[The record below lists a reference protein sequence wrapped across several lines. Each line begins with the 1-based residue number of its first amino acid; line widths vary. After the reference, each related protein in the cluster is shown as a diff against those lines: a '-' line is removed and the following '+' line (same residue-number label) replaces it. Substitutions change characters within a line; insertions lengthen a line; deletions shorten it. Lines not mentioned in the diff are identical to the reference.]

1 MLRGGLRRNRLLG
14 GQMFDRNPLA
24 VDVAV
29 MTRMRDPTMQG
40 VVAHNFLRTG
50 TMARGGLILRRCD
63 GSRDGR
69 ILGEGCRAQ
78 AESGDGGNRQYELVH
93 DVLLG

>member
-1 MLRGGLRRNRLLG
+1 
-14 GQMFDRNPLA
+14 MFDRNALA
-24 VDVAV
+24 VVVAV

-50 TMARGGLILRRCD
+50 RVNRGGLILRRCD

-69 ILGEGCRAQ
+69 IVGEGCCAQ

-93 DVLLG
+93 DVFPGVITSK